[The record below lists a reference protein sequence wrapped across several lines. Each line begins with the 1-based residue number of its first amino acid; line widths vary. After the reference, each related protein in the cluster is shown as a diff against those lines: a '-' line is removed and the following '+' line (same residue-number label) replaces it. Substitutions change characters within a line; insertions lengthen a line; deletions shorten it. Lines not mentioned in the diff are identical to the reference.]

1 MHLRPDEAITPDDLA
16 RGKSALVQD
25 AAWASLAGALFG
37 GVILV
42 GFAVELGASPLVIG
56 LLAAIPYL
64 AQLAQLPAIALVE
77 RIRQRRKIT
86 VLAVTGA
93 RALILSLA
101 LIPFL
106 PERRLQ
112 LEALVAAHF
121 AITILGSIAGCSL
134 NSWLHQLIP
143 QEGIG
148 SFFARRLFWS
158 TTVSSVGAF
167 AAGVLVDNWPFGE
180 KLHAYSIAFLA
191 AGISGF
197 ISSAFLARVPEPRM
211 HQVGMPSP
219 VLAKLQAPFRDA
231 NFRSLIVFMA
241 AWNAVSNL
249 AAPFLTVYLL
259 TQLGYP
265 LSTVTTLWIASQLS
279 SALTLHL
286 WGRLSDHLSNKAI
299 LAVALPAYFACLL
312 GFVFTALPTKHEL
325 TLPLLYVFH
334 VVMGAA
340 AGGIGLATGNIAL
353 KLSPAGKGTAYL
365 ASVSLAG
372 SFAGGISP
380 LIGGALADWFSAREL
395 ALNVRWAS
403 PGKISDVLVLQLEH
417 WEFLFAVSAALGLYV
432 LHRLWMIREGEE
444 ISERVVLQRFV
455 MEALRTLDQLSPIE
469 GLRVVM
475 MFPFGRLVERRR
487 AARPPPSEAPPKAPP
502 RDGR

>member
-1 MHLRPDEAITPDDLA
+1 MRLRPDEAVTPDDLV
-16 RGKSALVQD
+16 RGKHALVQD

-77 RIRQRRKIT
+77 RVRQRRKIT
-86 VLAVTGA
+86 VLSVTAA
-93 RALILSLA
+93 RAFILALA
-101 LIPFL
+101 LIPLL
-106 PERRLQ
+106 PGRELQ
-112 LEALVAAHF
+112 LEALVAAHV

-134 NSWLHQLIP
+134 NSWLHQLVP
-143 QEGIG
+143 REGIG

-158 TTVSSVGAF
+158 TAVSSAGGL
-167 AAGVLVDNWPFGE
+167 AAGVLVDTWPLGN
-180 KLHAYSIAFLA
+180 KLHAYSAAFLA

-211 HQVGMPSP
+211 HQIGPPAP
-219 VLAKLQAPFRDA
+219 VLAKLEAPFRDA

-241 AWNAVSNL
+241 AWNGVSNL

-265 LSTVTTLWIASQLS
+265 LTTVTTLWIASQLS
-279 SALTLHL
+279 NAVTLHL
-286 WGRLSDHLSNKAI
+286 WGRISDRLSNKAI

-312 GFVFTALPTKHEL
+312 GFVFTALPAKHEL
-325 TLPLLYVFH
+325 TLPLLYLFH
-334 VVMGAA
+334 VIMGGA

-365 ASVSLAG
+365 ASVSLVG

-380 LIGGALADWFSAREL
+380 LIGGALADWFAAREL
-395 ALNVRWAS
+395 ALNVRWAA
-403 PGKISDVLVLQLEH
+403 PDKISEVLVLQFEH
-417 WEFLFAVSAALGLYV
+417 WEFLFAISAAAGLYV
-432 LHRLWMIREGEE
+432 MHRLWMIREGEE
-444 ISERVVLQRFV
+444 VSERVVLQQFV

-487 AARPPPSEAPPKAPP
+487 AARAAPAEAPPKEPP
-502 RDGR
+502 SDG